1 MGYIAKIKINA
12 PESLFGLPCW
22 VGRTGKVPKSPHT
35 GAAAK
40 SNDPKTWGTFE
51 EAAEGLQR
59 FKEWDGL
66 GLMFDAAQYGVFG
79 VDLDHVIDRETGAVD
94 ERAAAVVEAL
104 GSYAEISPSGTGV
117 HILCRG
123 RLPTDGGK
131 GVKTDWL
138 EAYEAGRYFT
148 VTGEPFG
155 VARPLRDA
163 TEAMRGILERYGIG
177 KKKAPSASKGIPLEP
192 VCLDDRALLDKAMA
206 SSNGEEFRRL
216 WAGDTSGYGGDKSRA
231 DQALCNH
238 LAFWTGRDA
247 GRMDEL
253 FRASG
258 LMRPKWDRDTGGQ
271 TYGQLTINKAIED
284 CREVYTG
291 AKARTTAAQ
300 DFQAGEDEPEAFR
313 RFSAA
318 YSRVP
323 GFTVKHGRTMQE
335 TIGEGGAPE
344 YKPLA
349 DFAALPVEEVIRDDG
364 QEQRRELMLEGI
376 TCHGKP
382 LPAVSVPMK
391 QFNAMGWPVEAWGL
405 DGNIRPGT
413 AVKDKLRYAIQS
425 AGVGAPQRTVYT
437 HTGWRQIGGKWAFLH
452 SGGAI
457 GVEQASVEL
466 EGKLGA
472 YRLPDSSGDPLAA
485 AWASRGLLEL
495 MPMRLSVPLVAM
507 AYLAPLREFLQRAG
521 CDPAFVLYLVGRTGT
536 RKSTAAALML
546 SHFGAGFTAK
556 RLPASFNDTANSIQR
571 KAFLLK
577 DVPLVVDDFH
587 PTADRKDRRR
597 MDAAAQQL
605 ARAWGDQAERGRLR
619 ADATAQAAHPPR
631 GLGVI
636 TGEDLP
642 SIGESGTG
650 RAYVVELADGDV
662 PISEALTAL
671 QHQAHE
677 GLLAQAMR
685 GYIEW
690 LIPQAASLPDELGQR
705 FEASRQWA
713 RERLPG
719 SHGRQ
724 AEAVAWLLEGYRM
737 ALDWWEA
744 VGAIEAQERA
754 ELWEA
759 GRHAVLENAGA
770 QTEAMKEENPVN
782 LFLQTLKELIQIG
795 EVRVAPAGQP
805 DYGGAG
811 LIGYRGEGFIYLLPM
826 AAYGAVQNHMKKAG
840 EVFPISR
847 GTLWKRMQE
856 RGVLAPL
863 TGGKTADNKRFGSQV
878 VRVIPLYAAALQLEP
893 EQIKNAPARQAGA

>member
-1 MGYIAKIKINA
+1 MICAVRKPKSQDLLLTPTRINA
-12 PESLFGLPCW
+12 TVPGELLGLPCW

-35 GAAAK
+35 GDAAK

-66 GLMFDAAQYGVFG
+66 GLMFDAARYGIFG

-94 ERAAAVVEAL
+94 ERAAAVVESL

-123 RLPTDGGK
+123 RLPTAGGR

-155 VARPLRDA
+155 VARPLRDG

-177 KKKAPSASKGIPLEP
+177 KKKAPSASTDIPLEP
-192 VCLDDRALLDKAMA
+192 VRLEDRALLDKAMA
-206 SSNGEEFRRL
+206 SSKGEDFRRL
-216 WAGDTSGYGGDKSRA
+216 WAGDTSGHGGDDSRA
-231 DQALCNH
+231 DLALCNH

-247 GRMDEL
+247 GRIDAL

-258 LMRPKWDRDTGGQ
+258 LMRPKWDRMTGGQ
-271 TYGQLTINKAIED
+271 TYGQMTINKAIED

-291 AKARTTAAQ
+291 PRERPTAAQ
-300 DFQAGEDEPEAFR
+300 DFRAVEDEPEAFQ

-323 GFTVKHGRTMQE
+323 GFAVKHGRTMQE
-335 TIGEGGAPE
+335 TITEGGAPE

-349 DFAALPVEEVIRDDG
+349 DFTALPVEEVIRDDG
-364 QEQRRELMLEGI
+364 QEQHRELMLEGI
-376 TCHGKP
+376 TCQGKP
-382 LPAVSVPMK
+382 LPTVSIPMK
-391 QFNAMGWPVEAWGL
+391 QFNAMAWPVEAWGL

-437 HTGWRQIGGKWAFLH
+437 HTGWRRIGGKWAFLH
-452 SGGAI
+452 GGGAI
-457 GVEQASVEL
+457 GAEQASVEL

-472 YRLPDSSGDPLAA
+472 YRLSDSAGEPLAA

-495 MPMRLSVPLVAM
+495 MPLRLSAPLVAM
-507 AYLAPLREFLQRAG
+507 AYLAPLREFLQQAG

-587 PTADRKDRRR
+587 PSTDRKERRSSWPGLGGIRQSADGCGRTRRR
-597 MDAAAQQL
+597 
-605 ARAWGDQAERGRLR
+605 RRR
-619 ADATAQAAHPPR
+619 TPR
-631 GLGVI
+631 GG
-636 TGEDLP
+636 
-642 SIGESGTG
+642 
-650 RAYVVELADGDV
+650 
-662 PISEALTAL
+662 
-671 QHQAHE
+671 
-677 GLLAQAMR
+677 
-685 GYIEW
+685 
-690 LIPQAASLPDELGQR
+690 
-705 FEASRQWA
+705 WA
-713 RERLPG
+713 
-719 SHGRQ
+719 
-724 AEAVAWLLEGYRM
+724 
-737 ALDWWEA
+737 
-744 VGAIEAQERA
+744 
-754 ELWEA
+754 
-759 GRHAVLENAGA
+759 
-770 QTEAMKEENPVN
+770 
-782 LFLQTLKELIQIG
+782 
-795 EVRVAPAGQP
+795 
-805 DYGGAG
+805 
-811 LIGYRGEGFIYLLPM
+811 
-826 AAYGAVQNHMKKAG
+826 
-840 EVFPISR
+840 
-847 GTLWKRMQE
+847 
-856 RGVLAPL
+856 
-863 TGGKTADNKRFGSQV
+863 
-878 VRVIPLYAAALQLEP
+878 
-893 EQIKNAPARQAGA
+893 